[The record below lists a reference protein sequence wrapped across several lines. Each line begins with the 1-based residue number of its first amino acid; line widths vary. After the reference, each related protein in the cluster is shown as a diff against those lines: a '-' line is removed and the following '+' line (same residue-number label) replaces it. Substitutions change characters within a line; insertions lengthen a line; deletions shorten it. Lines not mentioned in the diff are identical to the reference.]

1 MLAGTIPIISDLFQY
16 LLDGLGWVLARIY
29 DVIPNYGLSI
39 VVLTVLIRFVLFPLG
54 MKQIKSMQHMQA
66 IQPKIKEIQ
75 KKYKGNKQKVQE
87 ETMKLYKEAGV
98 NPLGGCLPVLAQFPI
113 LISMYAV
120 IRAPALEA
128 TKYQEQPA
136 YEVVN
141 NHLPVDSSLFA
152 NTINH
157 ENTTL
162 IVVNLQCS
170 ASQAGTQAEI
180 KDTAK
185 EPVKAGEPLLNDNGA
200 PLVGDDGQTF
210 TSKSAL
216 DCGDSPTDKIAYIA
230 LLAFMIATTFFQQ
243 RQMQKASPPGAAS
256 QQQQAILKI
265 MPLFFGFIGFTF
277 PAGLV
282 VYWTT
287 SNLFQIGQQTLLL
300 RAGHIG
306 PDAIEKRMAEQK
318 QKQALKG
325 DTPAKKGLFSGM
337 LDRAEQE
344 RTKRDAG
351 STKPGGTT
359 KGGPAKGSKGKGG
372 GTGSKGSGS
381 TGSGSTGKGGGKPR
395 PSSGGSSGN
404 PARRPKK
411 PGSGGSGGAQG

>member
-29 DVIPNYGLSI
+29 DVIPNYGLAI
-39 VVLTVLIRFVLFPLG
+39 IVLTLLIRFVLFPLG

-75 KKYKGNKQKVQE
+75 KKYKNNKAKAQE

-120 IRAPALEA
+120 IRAPALEP
-128 TKYQEQPA
+128 TKYQERSA

-152 NTINH
+152 DTIQH
-157 ENTTL
+157 EHTSL
-162 IVVNLQCS
+162 FIVNLQCS
-170 ASQAGTQAEI
+170 AAQAGSPAQI
-180 KDTAK
+180 NDTDK
-185 EPVKAGEPLLNDNGA
+185 QPVKADEPLLNDDGQ
-200 PLVGDDGQTF
+200 PLVGEDGEAF
-210 TSKSAL
+210 TSKPTL
-216 DCGDSPTDKIAYIA
+216 DCGNSPVDKIAYIA
-230 LLAFMIATTFFQQ
+230 LLAIMILTTFFQQ
-243 RQMQKASPPGAAS
+243 RQMQKSSPPGAAS
-256 QQQQAILKI
+256 QQQQAIMKI

-282 VYWTT
+282 LYWTT

-306 PDAIEKRMAEQK
+306 PDALEKRMAEQR
-318 QKQALKG
+318 QKQAEKAG
-325 DTPAKKGLFSGM
+325 QPQKKGIIGSM
-337 LDRAEQE
+337 LERAEQDRQRKE
-344 RTKRDAG
+344 ADGR
-351 STKPGGTT
+351 GG
-359 KGGPAKGSKGKGG
+359 KGGARGSGSKG
-372 GTGSKGSGS
+372 
-381 TGSGSTGKGGGKPR
+381 
-395 PSSGGSSGN
+395 
-404 PARRPKK
+404 A
-411 PGSGGSGGAQG
+411 SGGSGGTKGGSGGTKGRRPPSSGSGGPKKGSSGNTPRKPKRPGSGGTDDGTRG